1 MSVNDAHLAILV
13 IADGNDENGA
23 AIERTLRSTGVGM
36 RVERVSPLGYKA
48 DVQRDGW
55 DLIVTESTLSE
66 PFDSA
71 DPTLRGREP
80 PLLVRVPDRLAAVDE
95 ARVRAAVH
103 RTNQRKQAVEQV
115 TNLAR
120 HNPVA
125 YLPSRLLVLERLALA
140 LSLARRS
147 GSQLA
152 VLYVDLDDFESV
164 PEAIGDLAAERLAA
178 EIGLRLA
185 DCVRARDTIGRV
197 GLDQFVLLCATT
209 GGTDDAA
216 QIAARVLA
224 GIREPVD
231 LDGSV
236 WHLRASV
243 GISFYPDDALKPD
256 ELIARAASAMY
267 LAKQNGRDA
276 FLVYSSETAAGIER
290 TLELESDLRNAIEG
304 EQFVIHYQPIVD
316 ATTWRIVGAEA
327 LIRWLHPVHG
337 LIGPDEF
344 VPFAEEHGLI
354 AQIGAIALRA
364 ACEQLR
370 RFTLAEDDR
379 FSIAVN
385 VSACQ
390 FRQPR
395 FAETVAAAVVS
406 AGVDPKRV
414 EIEIS
419 EAVVTEDAQSVVA
432 TMVALKA
439 LGVTLSIDDFGT
451 GHSSLARIETPP
463 TRTVKVDRSFVAG
476 IARNA
481 TDQAITRTIVSLAHR
496 LGLRVTA
503 EGVES
508 RDQVASLAALGCD
521 NLQGYLI
528 GRPLPGEDFE
538 RLVYAG
544 GAMEPPR

>member
-1 MSVNDAHLAILV
+1 MSAIDAPLAILV
-13 IADGNDENGA
+13 IADGNDENGT
-23 AIERTLRSTGVGM
+23 AIERALRSTGVGM
-36 RVERVSPLGYKA
+36 RIERVSPLERETG
-48 DVQRDGW
+48 VERGPW
-55 DLIVTESTLSE
+55 DLMVSENTPSE
-66 PFDSA
+66 PVDSA
-71 DPTLRGREP
+71 DPPVHGWETP
-80 PLLVRVPDRLAAVDE
+80 PLLSVRHRLTADDE
-95 ARVRAAVH
+95 ARIRAAVH
-103 RTNQRKQAVEQV
+103 RTNERKQAVERLA
-115 TNLAR
+115 NLAR
-120 HNPVA
+120 HKAVA
-125 YLPSRLLVLERLALA
+125 YLPSRLVVLERLALA

-147 GSQLA
+147 GSELA

-164 PEAIGDLAAERLAA
+164 TEPIGELAAERLVA

-197 GLDQFVLLCATT
+197 GVDQFVLLCATT

-216 QIAARVLA
+216 QIAARVLS
-224 GIREPVD
+224 GIRKPVD

-256 ELIARAASAMY
+256 ELIAKAASAMY

-290 TLELESDLRNAIEG
+290 TLELESELRNAIEG

-337 LIGPDEF
+337 LICPDEF

-354 AQIGAIALRA
+354 AQIDAIALRA

-385 VSACQ
+385 VSPRQ

-395 FAETVAAAVVS
+395 FAETVAAAVAS

-414 EIEIS
+414 EIEVS

-432 TMVALKA
+432 TIVALKA

-463 TRTVKVDRSFVAG
+463 ARTVKVDRSFVAG
-476 IARNA
+476 IAKSQ

-508 RDQVASLAALGCD
+508 SDQVASLATLGCD

-538 RLVYAG
+538 RLLYAG
-544 GAMEPPR
+544 GTMGPPR